1 MHFRS
6 IISIALAVSLSVPLA
21 HARLFTDT
29 ATSVYQHDIEELAQR
44 GIIRGYGDGTY
55 RPNTTINR
63 AEFLS
68 ILMDSRFP
76 QRQPI
81 DRGCFTD
88 LNVRMPQWYAR
99 TTCAARELGI
109 VQGYPDGSFRP
120 ERPVQFDEALAMA
133 FHAFGIWVPQAT
145 GAWYEPYLSTARQY
159 NILTQFLSSPAHLM
173 TRGEMAALTI
183 RLIDIA
189 DRENLNPI
197 PSTSVCGNGNVEGAE
212 QCDDGNNLDGDGCS
226 SICILVPEPVRIAIL
241 QVDQESTGVLSTVAR
256 GQKNVS
262 LLKFSVVAGR
272 QDARLTRLAFR
283 PSVGSLLYGQHYTL
297 AMDRNNDGVYE
308 TIAQDYGRTT
318 SSSLVFDELSHGGID
333 IPMGL
338 RVRFLVRADITASQG
353 PVSLGLEF
361 ATNEPDYIEAHGLI
375 DGIDLTGIETNGLCP
390 SGGCFIRVNTI
401 GTTNINVQQAGNV
414 YVTQDTLPV
423 RSHLL
428 LAGSETD
435 ELLRLLF
442 RADSEDIDLQTLR
455 IDGVPS
461 SVESLVLYRVSPG
474 EKAHGLPFAQAT
486 HGQCPEQSSTRFC
499 IDLSQNT
506 FVISP
511 TRETVIVVK
520 ARLKNDQNGAVSGQ
534 TMTLSVSSS
543 TSASSSAV
551 QARGISSQ
559 QSLAQNDNDA
569 AAEGEIFVGTS
580 GQERNSSITGVSHDI
595 ALANISRVFNDGPQ
609 LTPYIPVGQSVI
621 GSFGIGAY
629 PHTNTAYGQN
639 DVVLTRMTFT
649 VTAQNIQ
656 FDPAT
661 FTLSAREDPAATV
674 PCSGAQTTGTFT
686 VTCTLTS
693 GSIRQRIGQGQVAS
707 YRLSATITNP
717 QLAPTTSI
725 LRVDLPVLGQRT
737 ITNSILWS
745 DEDTSFSWVD
755 IPETSVSGT
764 EYRR

>member
-6 IISIALAVSLSVPLA
+6 AISIALVCSLFAPLA
-21 HARLFTDT
+21 QATIFRDT
-29 ATSVYQHDIEELAQR
+29 ATSAYQLAIEELAQR

-55 RPNTTINR
+55 RPNITINR

-81 DRGCFTD
+81 DLRCFAD
-88 LNVRMPQWYAR
+88 LEVRIPQWYAR

-120 ERPVQFDEALAMA
+120 EKPVQFDEALAMA
-133 FHAFGIWVPQAT
+133 FHAFGISVPRAT
-145 GAWYEPYLSTARQY
+145 GPWYQPYLSTAREY
-159 NILTQFLSSPAHLM
+159 NILTQFLSSPAHLI
-173 TRGEMAALTI
+173 TRGEMAALTM
-183 RLIDIA
+183 RLIDAA
-189 DRENLNPI
+189 DQGNLNPV
-197 PSTSVCGNGNVEGAE
+197 PSTSVCGNGKVEGTE
-212 QCDDGNNLDGDGCS
+212 QCDDGNNLDSDGCS

-241 QVDQESTGVLSTVAR
+241 QVDQETTGVLSTVAR
-256 GQKNVS
+256 GQKNIA

-272 QDARLTRLAFR
+272 QDALLTRLAFR

-297 AMDRNNDGVYE
+297 AMDRNNDGLYE
-308 TIAQDYGRTT
+308 TVAQEYGRTT
-318 SSSLVFDELSHGGID
+318 SSHLVFDALDKGGIE

-338 RVRFLVRADITASQG
+338 RVHFVLRADITASQG

-361 ATNEPDYIEAHGLI
+361 ARDDIDYIEAHGLV

-390 SGGCFIRVNTI
+390 SGNCFIRVNTI
-401 GTTNINVQQAGNV
+401 GTTNINVQQAGNL
-414 YVTQDTLPV
+414 YVTQDSLPV

-435 ELLRLLF
+435 ELLRLLMH
-442 RADSEDIDLQTLR
+442 ADSEDIDLQTLR

-461 SVESLVLYRVSPG
+461 SVESLMLYRVSPG
-474 EKAHGLPFAQAT
+474 EKVHGLPFAQAT
-486 HGQCPEQSSTRFC
+486 HGQCPEQASTRFC
-499 IDLSQNT
+499 ADLSLNS

-511 TRETVIVVK
+511 THDTVVVIQ

-534 TMTLSVSSS
+534 KMTLSLSSS
-543 TSASSSAV
+543 TSTSSAAV

-569 AAEGEIFVGTS
+569 VPEGEIFVGTS
-580 GQERNSSITGVSHDI
+580 TQERNVSITGVSHDI
-595 ALANISRVFNDGPQ
+595 ALAKISRVFNDGP
-609 LTPYIPVGQSVI
+609 LSSPYIPVGQSVI
-621 GSFGIGAY
+621 GSFSIATY
-629 PHTNTAYGQN
+629 PHTNSAHGQN
-639 DVVLTRMTFT
+639 DVVLQRMTFT
-649 VTAQNIQ
+649 VTGQNIQ

-661 FTLSAREDPAATV
+661 FTLSAREDAAATV

-693 GSIRQRIGQGQVAS
+693 GAIRQRIGQGQEAS
-707 YRLSATITNP
+707 YRLSANITNP
-717 QLAPTTSI
+717 QLSSSTSI
-725 LRVDLPVLGQRT
+725 LRVDLPVLGQRNV
-737 ITNSILWS
+737 TNSILWS
-745 DEDTSFSWVD
+745 DEETSFSWVD